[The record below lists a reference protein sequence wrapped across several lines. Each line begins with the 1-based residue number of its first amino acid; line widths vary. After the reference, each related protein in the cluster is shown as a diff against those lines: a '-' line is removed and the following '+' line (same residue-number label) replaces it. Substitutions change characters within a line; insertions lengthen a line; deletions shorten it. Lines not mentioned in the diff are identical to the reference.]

1 MSPRRALLLVP
12 CCVALLGTPLAAQSG
27 SPGSSTNK
35 VESRGS
41 KVAGR
46 GSKVGNRSN
55 KAGSRGLSQP
65 AGTTK
70 NTKPRAAAPAK
81 GADCDVAEVPVKA
94 APPAPLPPT
103 ADLLAPTVAPCPP
116 GQPAPGRP

>member
-1 MSPRRALLLVP
+1 MSPRRALLILS
-12 CCVALLGTPLAAQSG
+12 CVTVCVTPLIAQSG

-46 GSKVGNRSN
+46 GSKVGSRSN
-55 KAGSRGLSQP
+55 KVGSRGLSQP

-81 GADCDVAEVPVKA
+81 GADCDVVEVPVKA
-94 APPAPLPPT
+94 PPAPIPPT
-103 ADLLAPTVAPCPP
+103 ADLLSPTMTPCPP
-116 GQPAPGRP
+116 GQPAAAKP